1 MGTHPIFESDFDCLT
16 VMSYG
21 DSAAELIKE
30 LSRSNDN
37 VPRYD
42 DIGVREVI
50 EETNNLVSKN
60 NEAIHSAEI
69 QNLLNGQVNGALDE
83 TFSEAE
89 LSVWANYNIKTCAIE
104 RNKQLRWELGPVI
117 PSHIRQGLSTR
128 ERSFSNE
135 YNKVLSRLMRAHG
148 GIDITQN
155 LTPPKSLYAEVI
167 CQEDAGDLDLESGER
182 IVLEKNMRYFL
193 PRSAIE
199 HLVRQGL
206 LQEV

>member
-1 MGTHPIFESDFDCLT
+1 
-16 VMSYG
+16 MSYG

-37 VPRYD
+37 VPRWGKVRSSFSLNDSRYD

-89 LSVWANYNIKTCAIE
+89 LSVWANYNIKYV
-104 RNKQLRWELGPVI
+104 LRDL
-117 PSHIRQGLSTR
+117 
-128 ERSFSNE
+128 
-135 YNKVLSRLMRAHG
+135 
-148 GIDITQN
+148 
-155 LTPPKSLYAEVI
+155 PKFNPI
-167 CQEDAGDLDLESGER
+167 LEHVPLKE
-182 IVLEKNMRYFL
+182 IKDVW
-193 PRSAIE
+193 
-199 HLVRQGL
+199 
-206 LQEV
+206 

>member
-1 MGTHPIFESDFDCLT
+1 
-16 VMSYG
+16 MSYG

-50 EETNNLVSKN
+50 EETNNLVTKN

-69 QNLLNGQVNGALDE
+69 QNLLNGQANGALDE

-104 RNKQLRWELGPVI
+104 RNKRCLIAYHMKRLKKIKQLRWELGPVI

>member
-1 MGTHPIFESDFDCLT
+1 
-16 VMSYG
+16 MSYG

-37 VPRYD
+37 VPRWGKVRSSFSLNDSRYD

-89 LSVWANYNIKTCAIE
+89 LSVWANYNIKYV
-104 RNKQLRWELGPVI
+104 LRDL
-117 PSHIRQGLSTR
+117 
-128 ERSFSNE
+128 
-135 YNKVLSRLMRAHG
+135 
-148 GIDITQN
+148 
-155 LTPPKSLYAEVI
+155 PKFNQI
-167 CQEDAGDLDLESGER
+167 LEHVPLKE
-182 IVLEKNMRYFL
+182 IKDVW
-193 PRSAIE
+193 
-199 HLVRQGL
+199 
-206 LQEV
+206 